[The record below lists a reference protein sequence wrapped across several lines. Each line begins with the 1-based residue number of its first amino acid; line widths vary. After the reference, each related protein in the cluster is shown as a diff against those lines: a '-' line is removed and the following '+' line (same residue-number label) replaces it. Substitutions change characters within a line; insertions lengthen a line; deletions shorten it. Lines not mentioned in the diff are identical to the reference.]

1 MSKTPFSNQCS
12 VLGGLWLNYREEA
25 ETNEAWKDFFDY
37 NDIGLPLAYLNAEG
51 LADSSKI
58 KEAVQMVEETWK
70 MFCEYIEIS
79 PDGEYETIA
88 DAWEASSR
96 PELENSE

>member
-1 MSKTPFSNQCS
+1 MSKTPFSNKCA

-37 NDIGLPLAYLNAEG
+37 NDVGLPLAYMNAEG
-51 LADSSKI
+51 LANSKNI
-58 KEAVQMVEETWK
+58 KEAVSLIEDTWK

-79 PDGEYETIA
+79 PDGDYENIA
-88 DAWEASSR
+88 DAWNASSL
-96 PELENSE
+96 PELENDE